1 MTIKKTKH
9 YREFRWRLKVKNA
22 LSLLVFFEFIF
33 SHFKMTKKLEK
44 KYWNLFFPQH
54 FFVLFEKYH
63 KKIIRLREAI
73 NIKLVKRN
81 ASLFIRYFLRDI
93 FTARN
98 ITHRLSIRDLKRASQ
113 SHKTMLCARVRH
125 RRKTH
130 KFNSGMEQKKETE
143 RYKWC
148 CDGSSLKKCTFFY
161 SQYIYFYLIN
171 FHLFSYFFIPWLGM
185 SPAVTI
191 TKRSTKFTLTKKN

>member
-1 MTIKKTKH
+1 MKIESEKCIVFS
-9 YREFRWRLKVKNA
+9 R
-22 LSLLVFFEFIF
+22 LSLNSFFSLKNDTKNRRKNIGIF
-33 SHFKMTKKLEK
+33 CFVRKKR
-44 KYWNLFFPQH
+44 F
-54 FFVLFEKYH
+54 
-63 KKIIRLREAI
+63 IRLREAI

-130 KFNSGMEQKKETE
+130 KFNSGMEQKKRNRE
-143 RYKWC
+143 
-148 CDGSSLKKCTFFY
+148 
-161 SQYIYFYLIN
+161 I
-171 FHLFSYFFIPWLGM
+171 
-185 SPAVTI
+185 
-191 TKRSTKFTLTKKN
+191 